1 MTTEITNKSIIAK
14 LVPIYQQVEELTLE
28 AKEILAEA
36 KEADLDSALLAKV
49 AKAIASSKLA
59 DLEDKTQ
66 GLLDFI
72 EEVK

>member
-1 MTTEITNKSIIAK
+1 MEITNKSIIAK

-36 KEADLDSALLAKV
+36 KEADLDSTLLAKV
-49 AKAIASSKLA
+49 AKAMAASKLD